1 MSDLAMKV
9 CDQCKT
15 MWPES
20 EKFERGTIMV
30 GKLVMCFPKAVVKA
44 RHRDGVSDSHCA
56 FVEDKDFCS
65 AECLAVYLKRIEKGL
80 EVK

>member
-9 CDQCKT
+9 CDQCKM

-30 GKLVMCFPKAVVKA
+30 GKLTMCFPKAVVK
-44 RHRDGVSDSHCA
+44 
-56 FVEDKDFCS
+56 DFKNWPFKNGC
-65 AECLAVYLKRIEKGL
+65 KRFKPRW
-80 EVK
+80 VDV